1 MIWEEIIKW
10 RDALL
15 TQGRINGDGWVYSDS
30 LKAYVYLTSKQ
41 VIACL
46 DAIISENPTPPIPL
60 ELKLKWDKLRDI
72 KIKKVLNELGI
83 VYIKVDGDEILDC

>member
-60 ELKLKWDKLRDI
+60 ELKLRWDRLREMNI
-72 KIKKVLNELGI
+72 KNILNEIGI
-83 VYIKVDGDEILDC
+83 VYPPEEGDE